1 MAEKFRIAPCSGGGF
16 DLKKGQR
23 ITVEDVSGGQVAD
36 FFAECAKNPEE
47 FLSTA
52 VTIDCNESLRLKL
65 GECVYT
71 NLYRPMFTLIYD
83 DVGVHDLLFP
93 SCRREMYDFFYQNGQ
108 GHPNCFDNINR
119 FLSKPRP
126 ILQPVNLFMHTTVS
140 PDGKIVIHPPLS
152 QPGSRVVLRA
162 EMDVRVA
169 VAACSVSE
177 GACNARHCSPIRVW
191 IEEA

>member
-65 GECVYT
+65 GECV
-71 NLYRPMFTLIYD
+71 
-83 DVGVHDLLFP
+83 
-93 SCRREMYDFFYQNGQ
+93 
-108 GHPNCFDNINR
+108 
-119 FLSKPRP
+119 
-126 ILQPVNLFMHTTVS
+126 
-140 PDGKIVIHPPLS
+140 
-152 QPGSRVVLRA
+152 
-162 EMDVRVA
+162 
-169 VAACSVSE
+169 
-177 GACNARHCSPIRVW
+177 
-191 IEEA
+191 